1 MATETFRPKDRIYV
15 AEHDGVPGILVGEHG
30 TILTMHQGRGRQYGR
45 MYVRV
50 AFDRF
55 TTPRTVPLS
64 VLRRAR
70 LEDAPLTHMGVP
82 ISRDDADRISK
93 DGP

>member
-1 MATETFRPKDRIYV
+1 MATETFRPKDRVYV
-15 AEHDGVPGILVGEHG
+15 AELDGVPGILVGEHG

-70 LEDAPLTHMGVP
+70 LTHMGAP
-82 ISRDDADRISK
+82 ITRAEADRISA

>member
-15 AEHDGVPGILVGEHG
+15 AELDGVPGILVGEHG

-55 TTPRTVPLS
+55 TTSRTVPLS

-70 LEDAPLTHMGVP
+70 LEPLTHMGVP
-82 ISRDDADRISK
+82 IDRATSDRISK